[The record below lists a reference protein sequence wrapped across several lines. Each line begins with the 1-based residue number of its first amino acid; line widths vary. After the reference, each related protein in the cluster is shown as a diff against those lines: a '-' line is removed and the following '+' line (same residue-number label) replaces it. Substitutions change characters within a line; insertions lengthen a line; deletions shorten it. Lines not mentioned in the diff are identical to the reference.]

1 VNIERTKG
9 CLPAANSV
17 WPWGHGKR
25 PKMEPLT
32 RTFGVAGSVVAAVD
46 LMNTNFFGGEMD
58 LATRTSLLTYLR
70 GGTFNDTRVR
80 ETLSLA
86 IASESFQW
94 Y

>member
-1 VNIERTKG
+1 
-9 CLPAANSV
+9 
-17 WPWGHGKR
+17 
-25 PKMEPLT
+25 MEST
-32 RTFGVAGSVVAAVD
+32 VAALRAAPIAID
-46 LMNTNFFGGEMD
+46 SAPYLAGTTDAAIDMINTNVFGGEMD
-58 LATRTSLLTYLR
+58 LATRTALLNYLK